1 MVQLRDM
8 HASVKKEESSQN
20 RWTRRSMLHLVGAG
34 LALGGARA
42 AHAQVAT
49 PVVYPNLNGHGVDN
63 LGYRVLELALQR
75 SGKPYTLA
83 LHPVVVNDERARAM
97 LRRGEVNV
105 ADFGSGAEFEK
116 TFNAVYFPIDRGL
129 LGYRLSLIH
138 NSLETEFSRVVNLTQ
153 LRRFRAGQGLGW
165 SNNAVMQAAG
175 ISVVTGPTLESLFP
189 MLEAKRFDFLPLG
202 LSEVYGFSEQYG
214 DFAPSMVIDPHVL
227 LIYRFARLFYLRP
240 DCTELHA
247 MILSGLKRAF
257 ADGAFQKLL
266 HSDPSVRRALA
277 RAKLAQ
283 RTTITIDNPQVT
295 QAFLTM
301 PDEYYFKPSEF
312 R

>member
-1 MVQLRDM
+1 MPV
-8 HASVKKEESSQN
+8 SVKKQENLQN
-20 RWTRRSMLHLVGAG
+20 RWTRRSLLHLAGAS
-34 LALGGARA
+34 LALGGACTARA
-42 AHAQVAT
+42 QS
-49 PVVYPNLNGHGVDN
+49 PMLVVYPNLNANGTDN

-75 SGKPYTLA
+75 CGKPYTLS
-83 LHPVVVNDERARAM
+83 LHPIAVNDERARAM

-116 TFNAVYFPIDRGL
+116 AFNAVYFPIDRGL

-138 NSLETEFSRVVNLTQ
+138 YSLENEFARVGNLTQ

-165 SNNAVMQAAG
+165 SNNAIMQAAG

-202 LSEVYGFSEQYG
+202 MNEVYGFSEQYG
-214 DFAPSMVIDPHVL
+214 DFAPSMVVDPHVL

-257 ADGAFQKLL
+257 AEGAFQKLL
-266 HSDPSVRRALA
+266 ASDPSVRRALQ

-283 RTTITIDNPQVT
+283 RTTITIDNPQLT
-295 QAFLTM
+295 DAFLTI

>member
-1 MVQLRDM
+1 
-8 HASVKKEESSQN
+8 
-20 RWTRRSMLHLVGAG
+20 MLHLMGAG
-34 LALGGARA
+34 LALGAARPLRAQA
-42 AHAQVAT
+42 AM
-49 PVVYPNLNGHGVDN
+49 PVVYPNLNGRGVDN
-63 LGYRVLELALQR
+63 LGYRMLELALQR
-75 SGKPYTLA
+75 SGKPYSLA
-83 LHPVVVNDERARAM
+83 LHPMAVNDERARAM

-116 TFNAVYFPIDRGL
+116 AFSAVYFPIDRGL
-129 LGYRLSLIH
+129 LGYRISLIH
-138 NSLETEFSRVVNLTQ
+138 YSQEAEFARVQSLAQ
-153 LRRFRAGQGLGW
+153 LQRYRAGQGLGW

-175 ISVVTGPTLESLFP
+175 IAVVTGPTLESLFP

-214 DFAPSMVIDPHVL
+214 DYAPSMVIDPHVL

-240 DCTELHA
+240 DSTELHA
-247 MILSGLKRAF
+247 MVHLGLKRAF
-257 ADGAFQKLL
+257 TDGSFQKLL

-283 RTTITIDNPQVT
+283 RTAITIDNPQLT
-295 QAFLTM
+295 EAFLTI